1 MSTTELIDNIKNG
14 DNVTA
19 NKTFDRVKELREK
32 TGLGLMDCKKALEEA
47 NGDLDLAIEELRKSS
62 GLKASKKSSRS
73 AADGLIGIKSFE
85 GKSFMVEINCETDF
99 VARDDS
105 FNSFMQEVLEIVS
118 SNRDKSLEE
127 LLEEGIEEKREKLV
141 QKLGEN
147 IVVRRIAASVDNA
160 DSSGVYLHSNNKI
173 GTIISLKEGTE
184 ELAKDIAMHA
194 AATDPMAIS
203 PSDIS
208 QDVIDK
214 EREIYVAQSEESG
227 KPAEIVEKMIEGK
240 IRKFLSEVSLTEQEF
255 VKDPTIKIND
265 LLKNNNASIVGFT
278 RFEVGEGIEVE
289 KVDFASEV
297 MSQIEG

>member
-1 MSTTELIDNIKNG
+1 MTNIS
-14 DNVTA
+14 A
-19 NKTFDRVKELREK
+19 SQVKELREK

-47 NGDLDLAIEELRKSS
+47 SGDLDLAVEELRKTS

-73 AADGLIGIKSFE
+73 AADGLIGIKSLE

-127 LLEEGIEEKREKLV
+127 LLEAGIEEKREKLV

-147 IVVRRIAASVDNA
+147 IVVRRITASEDSA
-160 DSSGVYLHSNNKI
+160 DSSGFYLHSNNKI
-173 GTIISLKEGTE
+173 GTIISLKGGTE
-184 ELAKDIAMHA
+184 EVAKDIAMHA

-203 PSDIS
+203 PSDIP
-208 QDVIDK
+208 QDVIEK
-214 EREIYVAQSEESG
+214 EREIYKAQSEESG
-227 KPAEIVEKMIEGK
+227 KSEDIVEKMIEGK
-240 IRKFLSEVSLTEQEF
+240 IGKFLSEVSLTEQDF
-255 VKDPTIKIND
+255 VKDPSIKIND
-265 LLKNNNASIVGFT
+265 LLKNNNASIIGFR

>member
-1 MSTTELIDNIKNG
+1 MTNIS
-14 DNVTA
+14 A
-19 NKTFDRVKELREK
+19 SQVKELREK

-47 NGDLDLAIEELRKSS
+47 NGDLDLAVEELRKTS

-73 AADGLIGIKSFE
+73 AADGLIGIKSLE

-118 SNRDKSLEE
+118 SNRDKSLDE
-127 LLEEGIEEKREKLV
+127 LLEAGIEDKREKLV

-147 IVVRRIAASVDNA
+147 IVVRRITASEDSA
-160 DSSGVYLHSNNKI
+160 DSSGFYLHSNNKI
-173 GTIISLKEGTE
+173 GTIISLKGGTE
-184 ELAKDIAMHA
+184 EVAKDIAMHA

-203 PSDIS
+203 PSDIP
-208 QDVIDK
+208 QDVIEK
-214 EREIYVAQSEESG
+214 EREIYKAQSEESG
-227 KPAEIVEKMIEGK
+227 KPEDIVEKMIEGK
-240 IRKFLSEVSLTEQEF
+240 IGKFLSEVSLTEQDF
-255 VKDPTIKIND
+255 VKDPSIKIKG
-265 LLKNNNASIVGFT
+265 LLKNNNASIIGFE

-297 MSQIEG
+297 MSQIES

>member
-1 MSTTELIDNIKNG
+1 MSNIS
-14 DNVTA
+14 A
-19 NKTFDRVKELREK
+19 SQVKELREK
-32 TGLGLMDCKKALEEA
+32 TGLGLMDCKKALQEA

-85 GKSFMVEINCETDF
+85 GRSFMVEINCETDF

-105 FNSFMQEVLEIVS
+105 FNVFMEEVLEIVS
-118 SNRDKSLEE
+118 SNADKGLQE
-127 LLEEGIEEKREKLV
+127 LLDENIEEQREKLV

-147 IVVRRIAASVDNA
+147 IVVRRIASSDNNA
-160 DSSGVYLHSNNKI
+160 DSSGVYLHSNKKI
-173 GTIISLKEGTE
+173 GTIISLQGGSE
-184 ELAKDIAMHA
+184 EVAKDIAMHA

-203 PSDIS
+203 PSDIPGE
-208 QDVIDK
+208 VIEK
-214 EREIYVAQSEESG
+214 EREIYKAQSEESG
-227 KPAEIVEKMIEGK
+227 KPEDIVEKMIEGK
-240 IRKFLSEVSLTEQEF
+240 ISKFLSEMSLTEQNF
-255 VKDPTIKIND
+255 VKDPNKTIND
-265 LLKNNNASIVGFT
+265 LLKDSNASIVSFT

>member
-1 MSTTELIDNIKNG
+1 MTNIS
-14 DNVTA
+14 A
-19 NKTFDRVKELREK
+19 SQVKELREK
-32 TGLGLMDCKKALEEA
+32 TGLGLMDCKKALEDT
-47 NGDLDLAIEELRKSS
+47 NGDLDLAVEELRKTS

-73 AADGLIGIKSFE
+73 AADGLIGIKSLE

-105 FNSFMQEVLEIVS
+105 FNSFTQEVLEIVS

-147 IVVRRIAASVDNA
+147 IVVRRITASEDSA

-173 GTIISLKEGTE
+173 GTIISLKGGTE
-184 ELAKDIAMHA
+184 EVAKDIAMHA

-214 EREIYVAQSEESG
+214 EREIYKAQSEESG

-240 IRKFLSEVSLTEQEF
+240 VRKFLSEVSLTEQDF
-255 VKDPTIKIND
+255 VKDPSIKIND
-265 LLKNNNASIVGFT
+265 LLNNNNASIVGFT

>member
-1 MSTTELIDNIKNG
+1 MTNIS
-14 DNVTA
+14 A
-19 NKTFDRVKELREK
+19 SQVKELREK
-32 TGLGLMDCKKALEEA
+32 TGLGLMDCKKALEDT
-47 NGDLDLAIEELRKSS
+47 NGDLDSAVEELRKTS

-73 AADGLIGIKSFE
+73 AADGLIGIESLE
-85 GKSFMVEINCETDF
+85 GRAFMVEINCETDF

-118 SNRDKSLEE
+118 SNKDKSLEE

-147 IVVRRIAASVDNA
+147 IVVRRISASEDSA

-173 GTIISLKEGTE
+173 GAIISLKGGTE
-184 ELAKDIAMHA
+184 EVAKDIAMHA

-208 QDVIDK
+208 KDVIDK
-214 EREIYVAQSEESG
+214 EREIYKAQSEESG
-227 KPAEIVEKMIEGK
+227 KPADIVEKMIEGK
-240 IRKFLSEVSLTEQEF
+240 IRKFLSEVSLTEQDF
-255 VKDPTIKIND
+255 VKDPSIKIND

>member
-1 MSTTELIDNIKNG
+1 MSNIS
-14 DNVTA
+14 A
-19 NKTFDRVKELREK
+19 SQVKELREK

-47 NGDLDLAIEELRKSS
+47 NGDLDLAVEELRKTS

-73 AADGLIGIKSFE
+73 AADGLIGIKSSD

-105 FNSFMQEVLEIVS
+105 FNLFMQEVLEIVS
-118 SNRDKSLEE
+118 ANGEKSIEE
-127 LLEEGIEEKREKLV
+127 LLKLGIEEKREKLV

-147 IVVRRIAASVDNA
+147 IVVRRTTASEDSA

-173 GTIISLKEGTE
+173 GTIISLKGGTE
-184 ELAKDIAMHA
+184 EVAKDIAMHV

-203 PSDIS
+203 PSDIPEE
-208 QDVIDK
+208 VIEK
-214 EREIYVAQSEESG
+214 EREIYRAQSEESG
-227 KPAEIVEKMIEGK
+227 KPADIVEKMIEGK
-240 IRKFLSEVSLTEQEF
+240 IRKFLSEVSLTEQDF
-255 VKDPTIKIND
+255 VKDPGLKIND
-265 LLKNNNASIVGFT
+265 ILKENDASIIGFT
-278 RFEVGEGIEVE
+278 RFEVGEGIEVQ

>member
-1 MSTTELIDNIKNG
+1 MTNIS
-14 DNVTA
+14 A
-19 NKTFDRVKELREK
+19 SQVKELREK

-47 NGDLDLAIEELRKSS
+47 NGDLDLAVEELRKTS

-73 AADGLIGIKSFE
+73 AADGLIGIKSLQ

-127 LLEEGIEEKREKLV
+127 LLEAGIEEKREKLV

-147 IVVRRIAASVDNA
+147 IVVRRITASEDSA
-160 DSSGVYLHSNNKI
+160 DYSGVYLHSNNKI
-173 GTIISLKEGTE
+173 GTIISLKGGTE
-184 ELAKDIAMHA
+184 EVAKDIAMHA

-208 QDVIDK
+208 QDVIGK
-214 EREIYVAQSEESG
+214 EREIYKAQSEESG
-227 KPAEIVEKMIEGK
+227 KPSDIVEKMIEGK
-240 IRKFLSEVSLTEQEF
+240 IRKFLSEVSLTEQDY
-255 VKDPTIKIND
+255 VKDPSIKIND
-265 LLKNNNASIVGFT
+265 LLKNSDASIVGFR

>member
-1 MSTTELIDNIKNG
+1 MSNIS
-14 DNVTA
+14 A
-19 NKTFDRVKELREK
+19 SQVKELREK
-32 TGLGLMDCKKALEEA
+32 TGLGLMDCKKALQEA

-85 GKSFMVEINCETDF
+85 GRSFMVEINCETDF

-105 FNSFMQEVLEIVS
+105 FNVFMEEVLEIVS
-118 SNRDKSLEE
+118 SNADKGLQE
-127 LLEEGIEEKREKLV
+127 LLDENIEEQREKLV

-147 IVVRRIAASVDNA
+147 IVVRRIASSDNNA
-160 DSSGVYLHSNNKI
+160 DSSGVYLHSNKKI
-173 GTIISLKEGTE
+173 GTIISLQGGSE
-184 ELAKDIAMHA
+184 EVAKDIAMHA

-203 PSDIS
+203 PSDIPGE
-208 QDVIDK
+208 VIEK
-214 EREIYVAQSEESG
+214 EREIYKAQSEESG
-227 KPAEIVEKMIEGK
+227 KPEDIVEKMIEGK
-240 IRKFLSEVSLTEQEF
+240 IRKFLSEVSLTEQDF
-255 VKDPTIKIND
+255 VKDPNKTIND
-265 LLKNNNASIVGFT
+265 LLKDSNASIVSFT

>member
-1 MSTTELIDNIKNG
+1 MTNIS
-14 DNVTA
+14 A
-19 NKTFDRVKELREK
+19 SQVKELREK

-47 NGDLDLAIEELRKSS
+47 NGDLDLAVEELRKTS

-73 AADGLIGIKSFE
+73 AADGLIGIKSLE

-127 LLEEGIEEKREKLV
+127 LLEAGIEDKREKLV

-147 IVVRRIAASVDNA
+147 IVVRRIAASEDSA

-173 GTIISLKEGTE
+173 GTIISLKGGTE
-184 ELAKDIAMHA
+184 EVAKDIAMHA

-208 QDVIDK
+208 QDVIKK
-214 EREIYVAQSEESG
+214 EREIYKAQSEESG
-227 KPAEIVEKMIEGK
+227 KPVDIVEKMIEGK
-240 IRKFLSEVSLTEQEF
+240 IRKFLSEVSLTEQDF
-255 VKDPTIKIND
+255 VKDPSIKIND
-265 LLKNNNASIVGFT
+265 LLKNNNASIIGFR

>member
-1 MSTTELIDNIKNG
+1 MTNIS
-14 DNVTA
+14 A
-19 NKTFDRVKELREK
+19 SQVKELREK
-32 TGLGLMDCKKALEEA
+32 TGLGLMDCKKALEDT
-47 NGDLDLAIEELRKSS
+47 NGDLDLAVEELRKTS

-73 AADGLIGIKSFE
+73 AADGLIGIKSLE

-105 FNSFMQEVLEIVS
+105 FNSFTQEVLEIVS

-147 IVVRRIAASVDNA
+147 IVVRRITASEDSA

-173 GTIISLKEGTE
+173 GTIISLKGGTE
-184 ELAKDIAMHA
+184 EVAKDIAMHA

-214 EREIYVAQSEESG
+214 EREIYKAQSEESG
-227 KPAEIVEKMIEGK
+227 KPADIVEKMIEGK
-240 IRKFLSEVSLTEQEF
+240 VRKFLSEVSLTEQDF
-255 VKDPTIKIND
+255 VKDPSIKIND
-265 LLKNNNASIVGFT
+265 LLKNNNASILGFT